1 MTSRRDAVLDRAARG
16 AENPSSRGATSHP
29 RSDSMRPEQAP
40 PTPGSGARKKFAA
53 VMLAVTVLVAA
64 LYGLDGDGES
74 LVVLG
79 MCGLHAACAVLMYT
93 GHAAARGMY
102 LLVAPIGSLSALYV
116 LLTWSMAYLFDPEA
130 GRSPSSLGVLGATL
144 LTLLV
149 LVSGFWFARR
159 RPDPTA

>member
-1 MTSRRDAVLDRAARG
+1 
-16 AENPSSRGATSHP
+16 
-29 RSDSMRPEQAP
+29 
-40 PTPGSGARKKFAA
+40 
-53 VMLAVTVLVAA
+53 MLAVTVLVAA

-149 LVSGFWFARR
+149 LVSGFWFVRR